1 MICLENGVRTLTEGT
16 LAKRELL
23 SQFKIVTYQENGELM
38 ESEDA
43 KRSGKGIVSFRER
56 PDDIKGF

>member
-1 MICLENGVRTLTEGT
+1 MRTLTEGT

-38 ESEDA
+38 EREDA

>member
-1 MICLENGVRTLTEGT
+1 MAE
-16 LAKRELL
+16 REVL

-56 PDDIKGF
+56 PDDKGF